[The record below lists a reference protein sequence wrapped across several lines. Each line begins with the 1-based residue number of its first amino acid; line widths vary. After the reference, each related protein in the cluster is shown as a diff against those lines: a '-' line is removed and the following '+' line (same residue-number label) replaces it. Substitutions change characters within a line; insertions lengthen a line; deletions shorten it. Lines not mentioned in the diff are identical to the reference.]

1 MQLEGHLRLQLRIEL
16 EQARATADNW
26 EVPEGNP
33 REFWLEAYCSQL
45 ALVGTQIM
53 WTEETN
59 RVFEEIESGSE
70 TAMKDYKR
78 VNDERIEKLI
88 KRVQTKLSKDV
99 RNKIIT
105 LITIDVHGRDIV
117 EQMAIAKISDS
128 TNFKWLSQLRFHWN
142 YCPQGMNLVSY
153 TPRRSQNLC
162 HSNL

>member
-1 MQLEGHLRLQLRIEL
+1 MHIDGAVEAYLLQLEGHLRLQLRIEL

-26 EVPEGNP
+26 EVDNP

-88 KRVQTKLSKDV
+88 KRVQTPLSKDV
-99 RNKIIT
+99 RK
-105 LITIDVHGRDIV
+105 
-117 EQMAIAKISDS
+117 
-128 TNFKWLSQLRFHWN
+128 
-142 YCPQGMNLVSY
+142 
-153 TPRRSQNLC
+153 QN
-162 HSNL
+162 HYSHHH